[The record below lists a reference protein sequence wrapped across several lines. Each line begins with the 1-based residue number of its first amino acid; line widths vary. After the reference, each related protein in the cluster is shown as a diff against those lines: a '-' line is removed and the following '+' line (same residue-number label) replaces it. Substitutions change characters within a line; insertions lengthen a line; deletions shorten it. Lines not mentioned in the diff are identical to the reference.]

1 MMMHAQALL
10 HMKQTPSAKND
21 PILGRCKLP
30 GCHNTGC
37 NQKCG
42 ICRTAHYCGSVHQR
56 RDWNRHKSEC
66 QPVQPRLREDI
77 ALALPQLACAH
88 NWINWYQ
95 EYAPNECDLV
105 VTNAALGE
113 DRPDNSVLSIII
125 MTRDNYKKEWGQKQL
140 QNSPKLWLSMAD
152 RHYVLCVCSIAHDNN
167 EDYSETMAAPPL
179 VGLPIFLEFQS
190 IRPIGPIHLPRQF
203 SSCDVHR

>member
-1 MMMHAQALL
+1 MAAMAMERHTNSATRKNERELLMHTQAHL

-21 PILGRCKLP
+21 PILGRCNLP

-88 NWINWYQ
+88 KWIKWYQ
-95 EYAPNECDLV
+95 EYAPIECDLV

-125 MTRDNYKKEWGQKQL
+125 MTRDNYKTEWGQKAVTEFAQA
-140 QNSPKLWLSMAD
+140 M
-152 RHYVLCVCSIAHDNN
+152 VLDGR
-167 EDYSETMAAPPL
+167 PPL
-179 VGLPIFLEFQS
+179 RFLRVQHS
-190 IRPIGPIHLPRQF
+190 P
-203 SSCDVHR
+203 